1 MPTKVYFEP
10 ANYEAEVDAPV
21 SLIDVTD
28 DHPDSDVP
36 FSCRSA
42 SCGTCRVEVLA
53 GAEALLPA
61 DEDEQEVLALFEDGP
76 NVRLCCQLELAKDTE
91 KLHLRVVDPY

>member
-1 MPTKVYFEP
+1 MTKVRFDP
-10 ANYEAEVDAPV
+10 SGYEVEVDAPA

-28 DHPDSDVP
+28 EYPDADVP

-53 GAEALLPA
+53 GGDALLPA
-61 DEDEQEVLALFEDGP
+61 DEDELEVLRIFDDGP
-76 NVRLCCQLELAKDTE
+76 GIRLCCQLELVKETDS
-91 KLHLRVVDPY
+91 LHLRVVDPA